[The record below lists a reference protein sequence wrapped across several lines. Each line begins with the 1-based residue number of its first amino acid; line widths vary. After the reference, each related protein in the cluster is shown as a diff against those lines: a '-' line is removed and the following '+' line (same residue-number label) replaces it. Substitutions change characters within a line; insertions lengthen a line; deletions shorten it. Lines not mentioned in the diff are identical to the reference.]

1 MFSYSLIIRGTKSS
15 EQIGGKHKA
24 TILSKSKAEG
34 QLKTMLSYIIL
45 SDDTIFKLLNL
56 APQTAMHIVQDE

>member
-34 QLKTMLSYIIL
+34 QPAVKNHAQLYY
-45 SDDTIFKLLNL
+45 FK
-56 APQTAMHIVQDE
+56 